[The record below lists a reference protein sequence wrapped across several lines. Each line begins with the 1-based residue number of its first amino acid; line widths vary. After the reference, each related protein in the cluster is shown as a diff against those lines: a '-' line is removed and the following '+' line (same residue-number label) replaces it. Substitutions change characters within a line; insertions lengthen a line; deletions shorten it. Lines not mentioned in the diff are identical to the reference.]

1 MMNEN
6 AKRWAPSTPPTLQ
19 ERSVGWVES
28 SEPHRHQ
35 VKEFDPEGIVL
46 SAQAAGLGKLAKT
59 KFDPEGPG
67 HPRCQIGRFF
77 EDFCSASAP
86 GARSDAG
93 KQRIW
98 RKTAILAPRKP
109 CPEGLVL

>member
-59 KFDPEGPG
+59 KFE
-67 HPRCQIGRFF
+67 
-77 EDFCSASAP
+77 
-86 GARSDAG
+86 
-93 KQRIW
+93 
-98 RKTAILAPRKP
+98 
-109 CPEGLVL
+109 PEGLVLRDRSNVERPLTGPRQSGHPLLPRPAAWADRTGLSGRRNHVSLT